1 MPTRLKPRMMATFR
15 AEKCCRSPKY
25 AAMMTPMNSSRISRN
40 LPCCSEVGLAGLVDQ
55 LRDLPHRLVH
65 HHVLELRVDHEAEG
79 EPERADHQ
87 AGEQQRVTVGAEEA
101 HGAQVGQHQVRFAA
115 GVVSGRIGLRC
126 GQWRHGERHCA
137 EHERGEHPS
146 GHSHSHGSSSS
157 AELKFGPTYVRK
169 VRPCVRPGFP
179 FGGSGDQPQTV
190 DYSRALGGQTLSR
203 RAMLVNSV

>member
-1 MPTRLKPRMMATFR
+1 MPTRLKTRMMATFR
-15 AEKCCRSPKY
+15 RREVLQEPEVERDDDADEQLEDQQEL
-25 AAMMTPMNSSRISRN
+25 A
-40 LPCCSEVGLAGLVDQ
+40 LLHEVGLAGLVDQ

-65 HHVLELRVDHEAEG
+65 HHVLELRVDHQAEG

-87 AGEQQRVTVGAEEA
+87 AGEQQRVTVDAEEA

-146 GHSHSHGSSSS
+146 GHSHSHGSFPGRTEF
-157 AELKFGPTYVRK
+157 ARPIEVAHVRASLWR
-169 VRPCVRPGFP
+169 VRRPATNG
-179 FGGSGDQPQTV
+179 
-190 DYSRALGGQTLSR
+190 RL
-203 RAMLVNSV
+203 